1 MSLRSLTCSVIL
13 FLAVSLVIS
22 CKRSDSDLVPAF
34 ISVNSYSL
42 QTDLETQGSNSS
54 GITEFWC
61 YTDGDILG
69 VVDTPVSLPLL
80 KQGRQTI
87 NVFPG
92 IKNNGMGVSRIRY
105 PFYASFDTTI
115 DVVSGQ
121 TFALKP
127 RFRYLDNA
135 VIDVTRDFNQSGDFP
150 DESANYGGT
159 FDRILRPATQ
169 PLVQNDSYGRFTL
182 LSNSSLFNYTDAE
195 AFSITS
201 GSVAF
206 LEMDYSCN
214 NTFSVGVYVNQGGTP
229 TKVPVLY
236 LTPTSTSSEG
246 SPSWNKI
253 YMDLGMIAKQYPNAT
268 SYNLFIECSSN
279 EASVPVIYLDDIKI
293 VK

>member
-1 MSLRSLTCSVIL
+1 
-13 FLAVSLVIS
+13 
-22 CKRSDSDLVPAF
+22 LVPAF

-105 PFYASFDTTI
+105 PFYTSFDTTL
-115 DVVSGQ
+115 DVVPGQ
-121 TFALKP
+121 TYTLKP
-127 RFRYLDNA
+127 RFRYIDNA
-135 VIDVTRDFNQSGDFP
+135 LVDATRDFESPSAFEEGSVNVGGIFGEIHESGFP
-150 DESANYGGT
+150 ASGI
-159 FDRILRPATQ
+159 RC
-169 PLVQNDSYGRFTL
+169 GRFTL
-182 LSNSSLFNYTDAE
+182 PSGAGFLSYLDTD
-195 AFSITS
+195 FFTVTS
-201 GSVAF
+201 GSIAF

-214 NTFSVGVYVNQGGTP
+214 NTFSVGVYVNQSGSL

-236 LTPTSTSSEG
+236 LTPTQSGSEG
-246 SPSWNKI
+246 LPNWNKI
-253 YMDLGMIAKQYPNAT
+253 YMDLGMVAKQYPNAT
-268 SYNLFIECSSN
+268 SYNLFIECSRN
-279 EASVPVIYLDDIKI
+279 EAAVPVIYLDDIKI